1 MYVTVVSGGSIEL
14 AARRHAKNGVERAV
28 GEEGR
33 DHQNYE
39 VRAMVMS
46 PANVLAA

>member
-33 DHQNYE
+33 DRQDDKLQ
-39 VRAMVMS
+39 VMVMS